1 MPRRAA
7 RKGSFCARAYAAPS
21 EAAQAVRDWTFE
33 HTTFGMVYSNM
44 KKANTPSAATARAN
58 AMSLLDEF
66 TDGEGDRTAVYG
78 ISREQWAS
86 RPAL

>member
-1 MPRRAA
+1 
-7 RKGSFCARAYAAPS
+7 
-21 EAAQAVRDWTFE
+21 
-33 HTTFGMVYSNM
+33 MVYSYM